1 MQRTRHNDKGKQI
14 LKKENHLN
22 FNTPQSVSLDR
33 LYDEIAQNSSRWSYY
48 QHISESIVE
57 KWNDN
62 DAALNFIKKYFI
74 DGGKQAPVDFNIG
87 DVSIK
92 ERARHAISTYLL
104 GIRFAEMFGI
114 LPCDNQTNEVNDP
127 YDKDGFN
134 FKYYWFLACLYH
146 DVGYVY
152 ENGTYLNESI
162 KGEQKR
168 KNKLQDNLSAL
179 RTDGLEA
186 IQEICD
192 IRYLHDRVFKTYDR
206 SEIDLYLKGRATCC
220 NCIDHGIAGGLMLY
234 DKLRKQFEQSWQNR
248 DRRRSFDRTNF
259 WNNKTGL
266 HLSNS
271 HFEEYAKA
279 ANAII
284 AHNIWIDTL
293 NNYKQ
298 FVKTPLVTKNRIS
311 FHKDPLC
318 FILSLADTLEPLKKN
333 IGLNCIKLGCGN
345 DINSFIIE
353 ISADVEKR
361 NKYID
366 CVKKLS
372 EWLDVTVEKC
382 GNCRAIIS
390 VDKSSVGVKMG
401 NEKPTK
407 QTVPAKK
414 YLELLGTAICVFN
427 LNNAFIIENI
437 LRTDNTTN
445 NWYDLVD
452 LTSGVLRR
460 KINDTISQR
469 AGNDIAELFSELV
482 EMRNR
487 IIHSFQIT
495 AENGEQMLATK
506 TRKEDGNRQFRITE
520 DYLME
525 FIQKNDILSDKLHEY
540 RRSLRIA

>member
-48 QHISESIVE
+48 QRISNSIID

-62 DAALNFIKKYFI
+62 DAALNFIRQYFI
-74 DGGKQAPVDFNIG
+74 NGGKQGAVDFNIG
-87 DVSIK
+87 DVFIK
-92 ERARHAISTYLL
+92 ERACHAISAYLL
-104 GIRFAEMFGI
+104 GIRLAELFKI
-114 LPCDNQTNEVNDP
+114 LPYGNKASEVNDP

-152 ENGTYLNESI
+152 ENSIYLDESI
-162 KGEQKR
+162 KGKQKR
-168 KNKLQDNLSAL
+168 INKLQDNLSAL
-179 RTDGLEA
+179 QTDGLEA

-192 IRYLHDRVFKTYDR
+192 IRYLHNRVFKTYDR

-248 DRRRSFDRTNF
+248 DRQRSSDRTNF

-293 NNYKQ
+293 NEFKQ
-298 FVKTPLVTKNRIS
+298 HEGISIGTKNRIS

-333 IGLNCIKLGCGN
+333 IGLNCIELGCSD

-353 ISADVEKR
+353 ISVNVEKG
-361 NKYID
+361 KEYIG
-366 CVKKLS
+366 CLKKLS

-382 GNCRAIIS
+382 GDCCAIIS
-390 VDKSSVGVKMG
+390 VNKSSVGVKMG

-427 LNNAFIIENI
+427 SNNAFVIENI
-437 LRTDNTTN
+437 LRTDGRNYD
-445 NWYDLVD
+445 WYSLIDKE
-452 LTSGVLRR
+452 SGKLKPV
-460 KINDTISQR
+460 IAATIC
-469 AGNDIAELFSELV
+469 AGSNKEIAELFSELV

-525 FIQKNDILSDKLHEY
+525 FIHKNEILSDKLYEY
-540 RRSLRIA
+540 RKSLRIA

>member
-1 MQRTRHNDKGKQI
+1 MQRTQHSDKGKQI
-14 LKKENHLN
+14 LKKENLIN
-22 FNTPQSVSLDR
+22 FNTLQSVSLDR
-33 LYDEIAQNSSRWSYY
+33 LYAEIAQNLSRWSYY

-104 GIRFAEMFGI
+104 GIRLAELFKI
-114 LPCDNQTNEVNDP
+114 LPYGNKANEVNDP
-127 YDKDGFN
+127 YSKDGFN

-152 ENGTYLNESI
+152 ENSTYLDESI
-162 KGEQKR
+162 KGKQKR
-168 KNKLQDNLSAL
+168 INKLQDNLSAL
-179 RTDGLEA
+179 QTDGLEA

-192 IRYLHDRVFKTYDR
+192 IRYLHNRVFKTYDR

-248 DRRRSFDRTNF
+248 DRQRSSDRTNF

-293 NNYKQ
+293 NEFKQ
-298 FVKTPLVTKNRIS
+298 HRGISIGIKNRIS

-318 FILSLADTLEPLKKN
+318 FILSLADTIEPLKKN

-353 ISADVEKR
+353 ISVNVEKG
-361 NKYID
+361 KEYIG
-366 CVKKLS
+366 CLKKLS
-372 EWLDVTVEKC
+372 EWLDVTVNEC
-382 GNCRAIIS
+382 GGCRAIIS
-390 VDKSSVGVKMG
+390 VGR
-401 NEKPTK
+401 E
-407 QTVPAKK
+407 
-414 YLELLGTAICVFN
+414 
-427 LNNAFIIENI
+427 
-437 LRTDNTTN
+437 
-445 NWYDLVD
+445 
-452 LTSGVLRR
+452 
-460 KINDTISQR
+460 
-469 AGNDIAELFSELV
+469 
-482 EMRNR
+482 
-487 IIHSFQIT
+487 
-495 AENGEQMLATK
+495 
-506 TRKEDGNRQFRITE
+506 
-520 DYLME
+520 
-525 FIQKNDILSDKLHEY
+525 
-540 RRSLRIA
+540 

>member
-1 MQRTRHNDKGKQI
+1 MQRTQHSDKGKQI
-14 LKKENHLN
+14 LKKENHIN
-22 FNTPQSVSLDR
+22 FNTLQSVSLDR
-33 LYDEIAQNSSRWSYY
+33 LYAEIAQNLSRWSYY

-104 GIRFAEMFGI
+104 GIRLAELFKI
-114 LPCDNQTNEVNDP
+114 LPYGNKANEVNDP
-127 YDKDGFN
+127 YSKDGFN

-152 ENGTYLNESI
+152 ENSTYLDESI
-162 KGEQKR
+162 KGKQKR
-168 KNKLQDNLSAL
+168 INKLQDNLSAL
-179 RTDGLEA
+179 QTDGLEA

-192 IRYLHDRVFKTYDR
+192 IRYLHNRVFKTYGR
-206 SEIDLYLKGRATCC
+206 SEIDLYLKGRVACC
-220 NCIDHGIAGGLMLY
+220 HCIDHGIAGGLMLY

-248 DRRRSFDRTNF
+248 DRQRSSDRTNF

-293 NNYKQ
+293 NEFKQ
-298 FVKTPLVTKNRIS
+298 HRGISIWIKNRIS

-333 IGLNCIKLGCGN
+333 IGLNCIELGCS
-345 DINSFIIE
+345 DDTNSFIIE
-353 ISADVEKR
+353 ISVNVEKG
-361 NKYID
+361 KEYID
-366 CVKKLS
+366 CLKKLS

-382 GNCRAIIS
+382 GDCCAIIS
-390 VDKSSVGVKMG
+390 VNKSSVGVKMG

-437 LRTDNTTN
+437 LHTDRTAS

-452 LTSGVLRR
+452 LTSGALSR

-540 RRSLRIA
+540 RKSLRIA

>member
-1 MQRTRHNDKGKQI
+1 MQRTQHSDKGKQI
-14 LKKENHLN
+14 LKKENHIN
-22 FNTPQSVSLDR
+22 FNTLQSVSLDR
-33 LYDEIAQNSSRWSYY
+33 LYAEIAQNLSRWSYY

-104 GIRFAEMFGI
+104 GIRLAELFKI
-114 LPCDNQTNEVNDP
+114 LPYGNKANEVNDP
-127 YDKDGFN
+127 YSKDGFN

-152 ENGTYLNESI
+152 ENSTYLDESI
-162 KGEQKR
+162 KGKQKR
-168 KNKLQDNLSAL
+168 INKLQDNLSAL
-179 RTDGLEA
+179 QTDGLEA

-192 IRYLHDRVFKTYDR
+192 IRYLHNRVFKTYDR

-248 DRRRSFDRTNF
+248 DRQRSSDRTNF

-293 NNYKQ
+293 NEFKQ
-298 FVKTPLVTKNRIS
+298 HEGISIGTKNRIS

-333 IGLNCIKLGCGN
+333 IGLNCIELGCS
-345 DINSFIIE
+345 DDTNSFIIE
-353 ISADVEKR
+353 ISVNVEKG
-361 NKYID
+361 KEYIG
-366 CVKKLS
+366 CLKKLS
-372 EWLDVTVEKC
+372 EWLDVTVNEC
-382 GNCRAIIS
+382 GGCRAIIS
-390 VDKSSVGVKMG
+390 VGR
-401 NEKPTK
+401 E
-407 QTVPAKK
+407 
-414 YLELLGTAICVFN
+414 
-427 LNNAFIIENI
+427 
-437 LRTDNTTN
+437 
-445 NWYDLVD
+445 
-452 LTSGVLRR
+452 
-460 KINDTISQR
+460 
-469 AGNDIAELFSELV
+469 
-482 EMRNR
+482 
-487 IIHSFQIT
+487 
-495 AENGEQMLATK
+495 
-506 TRKEDGNRQFRITE
+506 
-520 DYLME
+520 
-525 FIQKNDILSDKLHEY
+525 
-540 RRSLRIA
+540 